1 MFTNY
6 QQAAAEC
13 GQNLTWSREQAAAVV
28 ISMRSLTDL
37 LHKHLQKGRRRNE
50 SRIVMFLFFVL
61 HYSFA
66 WSPSTQSI
74 FLSFCLSYTLNPILM
89 RKSCCC
95 HGHVICGLS
104 HFKASRLIL
113 CQFIFRLTWRSN
125 AVCLFKCLQMD
136 SDWDITS
143 DLQSAETQSP
153 PNALNLKYLSTEV
166 WHVPELA
173 MNTTANLC
181 ATMWVMHTLN
191 PKHWAGLWLEE
202 PSTWKLWVTDV
213 WVFQGKYC
221 EIQNSTFSPMFAAS
235 CWPWYFRPSTHYIR
249 GGKTM

>member
-1 MFTNY
+1 
-6 QQAAAEC
+6 
-13 GQNLTWSREQAAAVV
+13 
-28 ISMRSLTDL
+28 MRSLTDL
-37 LHKHLQKGRRRNE
+37 LHKHLQEGRRRNE

-61 HYSFA
+61 HFSFA
-66 WSPSTQSI
+66 WSPSTQSQKI

-89 RKSCCC
+89 RKCCC
-95 HGHVICGLS
+95 HCHIICYS
-104 HFKASRLIL
+104 AYSIL
-113 CQFIFRLTWRSN
+113 KHLVEFCVNLFSVSQRPNN

-202 PSTWKLWVTDV
+202 PSTLKLWVTDV

-235 CWPWYFRPSTHYIR
+235 CWLWYFRPSTHYIR
-249 GGKTM
+249 GEKQCSASTCGGGNEQLIKLWE